1 MHVPCNSQAAVPGFQ
16 SVLQYSPSRRPRV
29 YAESMMELDREIQFE
44 PGRADEFFESV
55 PARPAVVVIKPREEL
70 KGARALLL
78 RTADLRR
85 RMRLL
90 LSEPEPNSKRLNL
103 RQYAAAIRFRVTASK
118 FEQALMHWQQARI
131 LWPTNYRQRLRLH
144 LPAFVKLNLT
154 NAYPR
159 AYITRRLAPSG
170 LYMGPFVTRRAA
182 ENFLEPWLDLF
193 RIRRCQIKIRRD
205 PQFPGCIYSEMKM
218 CLAPCFGGC
227 TAEEYGSE
235 VTRAAA
241 FLHSRGAS
249 LADSLTQERESA
261 STQLDFEHA
270 SALHKRLEKVQELR
284 RSLPEL
290 ARPIKQIDAVILAR
304 AAAENAIA
312 VFTVRGGE
320 IADPFVLQFDQLAGQ
335 PRSAEQIIRELLE
348 PAATQPDEANPNRPS
363 LDPAAIQ
370 QLEDHLALL
379 ARWFYGSP
387 REGEI
392 FFEEPRP
399 TGWPYRR
406 ILRACR
412 RLLSPQSNE
421 KPD

>member
-1 MHVPCNSQAAVPGFQ
+1 VRFLIDRPGFT
-16 SVLQYSPSRRPRV
+16 RRAILPEPPRV
-29 YAESMMELDREIQFE
+29 YAESMMELDREIKFE
-44 PGRADEFFESV
+44 PERAEEFFESL
-55 PARPAVVVIKPREEL
+55 PAQPAVVVIKPHEAL

-90 LSEPEPNSKRLNL
+90 LSEPEANSKRLNL
-103 RQYAAAIRFRVTASK
+103 RQYAESIRFRVTASK
-118 FEQALMHWQQARI
+118 FEQALLHWQQARV
-131 LWPTNYRQRLRLH
+131 LWPGNYRQRLRLY
-144 LPAFVKLNLT
+144 LPAFVKLNLA
-154 NAYPR
+154 NPYPR

-170 LYMGPFVTRRAA
+170 LYVGPFATRHAA

-205 PQFPGCIYSEMKM
+205 PEFPGCIYSEMKM

-227 TAEEYGSE
+227 TPEEYSNE
-235 VTRAAA
+235 VSRAAA
-241 FLHSRGAS
+241 FLRSGGSS
-249 LADSLTQERESA
+249 LAEELAQERELA
-261 STQLDFEHA
+261 STELHFERA

-290 ARPIKQIDAVILAR
+290 ARPIEQMDAVILVR
-304 AAAENAIA
+304 AGGENAIA
-312 VFTVRGGE
+312 LFTVRGGE
-320 IADPFVLQFDQLAGQ
+320 IADPFVLQFGQLAGQ

-348 PAATQPDEANPNRPS
+348 PATAQPDEATPNRAAS
-363 LDPAAIQ
+363 DPVAIQ
-370 QLEDHLALL
+370 ELEDHLALL
-379 ARWFYGSP
+379 ARWFYGTP

-392 FFEEPRP
+392 FFQEPRP

-412 RLLSPQSNE
+412 RLLSPADNE